1 MASFVLP
8 LFPLSLVITVTF
20 YQIKLQLVI
29 YNSSVFLFVKYNFN
43 SNKSIY
49 NNFCIDS
56 IFTILIYLVKKF
68 REKKIDETGP
78 DICRPI
84 HHPFGGGSEE
94 AGVELVAIFYT
105 PLAAARG

>member
-49 NNFCIDS
+49 NNFCMDS
-56 IFTILIYLVKKF
+56 ISLSILKKSRKEILKKKSMKRGQIYVDQSTTLLVVEVKKP
-68 REKKIDETGP
+68 G
-78 DICRPI
+78 
-84 HHPFGGGSEE
+84 
-94 AGVELVAIFYT
+94 
-105 PLAAARG
+105 